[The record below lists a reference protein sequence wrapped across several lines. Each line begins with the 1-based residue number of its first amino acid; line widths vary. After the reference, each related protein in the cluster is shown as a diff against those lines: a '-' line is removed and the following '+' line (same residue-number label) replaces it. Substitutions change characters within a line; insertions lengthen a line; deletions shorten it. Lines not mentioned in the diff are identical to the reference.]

1 MKLFML
7 AGFFLLPALTNA
19 SDACPQAQMDP
30 DLMKARSQFYSI
42 SSRLPELKLGLQR
55 YSSQHAKP
63 VGTVLLVHGS
73 SFGAKLSF
81 AFAMD
86 GRSWVEHLTCA
97 GFTVYTLDFLGYG
110 DSDRY
115 PEMIQQNKA
124 APPLGRGAEV
134 VTDLNLAVDFIR
146 RKEQQSKLDLIAHS
160 WGAAVAAR
168 FAGEQ
173 PAKVHRLV
181 LYAAITVAPTPVNRP
196 ASQVPAYLEMTP
208 HQRVAA
214 LNALAPEKLRPL
226 LAAEIFESWGQA
238 WLASDRQPH
247 AAMVQYPA
255 GPQADVADFYRELSL
270 YDPAKISAKVLL
282 IRGEYDNYPTAE
294 HSKQL
299 LRALVKAKLKRSVEI
314 KQGTHVLH
322 LEQNRQQLY
331 QAVNDFLLNTAR

>member
-1 MKLFML
+1 MKLFIL
-7 AGFFLLPALTNA
+7 AGSFLFPALTNA

-30 DLMKARSQFYSI
+30 ELMKVRSQFYTI

-55 YSSQHAKP
+55 YSSQHAEP

-86 GRSWVEHLTCA
+86 GRSWVDHLTCA

-115 PEMIQQNKA
+115 PEMVQHHKA

-134 VTDLNLAVDFIR
+134 AEDLNLAVDFILSQ
-146 RKEQQSKLDLIAHS
+146 EQQSRIDLIAHS

-168 FAGEQ
+168 FAGEH
-173 PAKVHRLV
+173 PAKVHLLV
-181 LYAAITVAPTPVNRP
+181 LYAAITAVASKESKPV
-196 ASQVPAYLEMTP
+196 SQVPAYTAMTP
-208 HQRVAA
+208 QQRVAA
-214 LNALAPEKLRPL
+214 LNALAPAEQRPL
-226 LAAEIFESWGQA
+226 LAAELFQQWGQA
-238 WLASDRQPH
+238 WLASDRYQQDS
-247 AAMVQYPA
+247 MVLFPA
-255 GPQADVADFYRELSL
+255 GPQADVDDFYRGQSF
-270 YDPAKISAKVLL
+270 YDPAKITAKVLL

-299 LRALVKAKLKRSVEI
+299 LQALVKAKLKRSVEI
-314 KQGTHVLH
+314 KLGTHVLH

-331 QAVNDFLLNTAR
+331 QAVKDFLLNTAR